1 MKKHQQ
7 ECRHLIARE
16 AARLMY
22 EEQVGEY
29 FTAKKMAAKR
39 LFGSS
44 RQMAFNPKMLP
55 SNGEIQQLL
64 HSHADMYE
72 GADRQH
78 RLREMRELALL
89 LMQELE
95 PFYPRLIGSVSTGHI
110 RQGSDIDLHIFADS
124 LEDVDLF
131 LQQQGYEYEI
141 KQVDIQKN
149 GVIQRYNHFYLP
161 LAYPVELSLYPLADR
176 RITTRSSTDG
186 KPIKRLTAADVQRL
200 LIGG

>member
-1 MKKHQQ
+1 MKKNQQ
-7 ECRHLIARE
+7 QCRYLIARE

-64 HSHADMYE
+64 HGYADLHE
-72 GADRQH
+72 GADRQY
-78 RLREMRELALL
+78 RLREMRQLALL
-89 LMQELE
+89 LMQELA
-95 PFYPRLIGSVSTGHI
+95 PFHPRLIGSVSTGQI

-124 LEDVDLF
+124 VEEVDLF
-131 LQQQGYEYEI
+131 LQQQGYEYEL

-149 GVIQRYNHFYLP
+149 SSIQRYNHFYLS
-161 LAYPVELSLYPLADR
+161 LAYPVELSLYPLVER

-186 KPIKRLTAADVQRL
+186 KPIKRLTCTDVQRL
-200 LIGG
+200 LEG